1 MKNRVTLIIAILFMA
16 INMSYGQ
23 KHHKPDFEKIKTLKV
38 AFFTEHLDL
47 TSSEAEI
54 FWPVY
59 NTYEKN
65 RRNLGKTEYHEF
77 YSKLCN
83 NDYTEEEASRL
94 LNKYL
99 EIEKKEEELDKAFFK
114 KMKKLLSA
122 KKTLLLIRAE
132 KEFKKQLIKQYRKKH
147 GGSW

>member
-1 MKNRVTLIIAILFMA
+1 MA
-16 INMSYGQ
+16 INVSYGQ
-23 KHHKPDFEKIKTLKV
+23 NHPKPDFKKIKTLKV
-38 AFFTEHLDL
+38 AFFTEHLEL

-54 FWPVY
+54 FWPIY
-59 NTYEKN
+59 NMYEKS
-65 RRNLGKTEYHEF
+65 RMNLGRTEYQEF
-77 YSKLCN
+77 YSKLWN
-83 NDYTEEEASRL
+83 NNFTEEEASRL

-99 EIEKKEEELDKAFFK
+99 EIEEKEEELDKAFLK

-122 KKTLLLIRAE
+122 KKTLLLIKAE